1 MPTGIHTPVAH
12 SPPHPPQPRTAVYT
26 GSFDPITLGHLDV
39 IQRASR
45 IFDGIVVGVGINPE
59 KQPIFTLADRVQLV
73 RESVADLPNVRVELF
88 SGLSVAFVR
97 EQGAHVLLRG
107 VRSLTDIDAEFT
119 MTLANRKLD
128 PAVETVFLM
137 ADAQYSHISSSLL
150 KQITPLADDE
160 ALLKFVPP
168 SVVAPL
174 RRELSGP
181 SCRLAR
187 NPSDNAPGGHRVHA
201 GFVPLPCKPDAR
213 AREIRRP
220 SRKANRILLLALRAW
235 MGKVPA
241 LVSGT
246 AGCHTQYQQTAFAK
260 KKHPDAEEPVGGTR
274 RSR

>member
-1 MPTGIHTPVAH
+1 
-12 SPPHPPQPRTAVYT
+12 
-26 GSFDPITLGHLDV
+26 V

-45 IFDGIVVGVGINPE
+45 IFDRIVVGVGINPE

-128 PAVETVFLM
+128 PSVETVFLM

-160 ALLKFVPP
+160 ALSKFVPP
-168 SVVAPL
+168 PVVA
-174 RRELSGP
+174 
-181 SCRLAR
+181 
-187 NPSDNAPGGHRVHA
+187 APTAVHSTTTTHTT
-201 GFVPLPCKPDAR
+201 K
-213 AREIRRP
+213 
-220 SRKANRILLLALRAW
+220 RKWLQLTVVLGSSSS
-235 MGKVPA
+235 MSSSV
-241 LVSGT
+241 
-246 AGCHTQYQQTAFAK
+246 
-260 KKHPDAEEPVGGTR
+260 
-274 RSR
+274 